1 MARFSRLNLTTI
13 RSILIGMKTFS
24 LLYRFV
30 CCGILA
36 LASMSAMPFWELH
49 QPLRRVPNSAFQC
62 GEDLSYT
69 VRYGF
74 ITAGEGS
81 FRIRPQAVE
90 RGSSACFDV
99 NFEVRSLK
107 SLEWIYR
114 VHDTYRTLIDT
125 AGIYPVFF
133 EQHNREGG
141 YKRDYWA
148 EFDHARRTART
159 SEGEFPIEPFTH
171 DVVSA
176 LFFVRT
182 LDLSGMKKG
191 DVIALKNFTDRQSYA
206 LNVRILGRESITVEA
221 GTFRCI
227 AIEPLVVEGGLF
239 KSDGQIVIWLSDDA
253 RKMPVKVATK
263 VLIGSIDVELKQFQA
278 R

>member
-1 MARFSRLNLTTI
+1 MYMNDT
-13 RSILIGMKTFS
+13 KTFFQRC
-24 LLYRFV
+24 LLGSCVIFAV
-30 CCGILA
+30 A
-36 LASMSAMPFWELH
+36 MMASTPPPELH
-49 QPLRRVPNSAFQC
+49 QPLRRLPNVAFRC
-62 GEDLSYT
+62 GEELSYT

-81 FRIRPQAVE
+81 FRIRPQIAL
-90 RGSSACFDV
+90 RNGAPCYDV

-125 AGIYPVFF
+125 SGIYPVFF
-133 EQHNREGG
+133 EQHNREGA
-141 YKRDYWA
+141 YRRDFWA
-148 EFDHARRTART
+148 EFDHAKRVATT

-176 LFFVRT
+176 LFYVRT
-182 LDLSGMKKG
+182 QDLSGLKKG

-206 LNVRILGRESITVEA
+206 LNVRVLGRETVRVEA

-227 AIEPLVVEGGLF
+227 AIEPLVMEGGLF
-239 KSDGQIVIWLSDDA
+239 KSDGRIVVWFTDDA

-263 VLIGSIDVELKQFQA
+263 VLIGTIDVELRNFSKP
-278 R
+278 